1 MQMHSVDQVAM
12 QQSATDP
19 DTGAIDMDIIQTGVS
34 ASRRRDR
41 EALANELANLLIGGY
56 PHVHVIIDAGSFVI
70 CMTCWTR
77 TKREVNFYDFCRGFK
92 LSLDTRC

>member
-1 MQMHSVDQVAM
+1 M

-41 EALANELANLLIGGY
+41 EALANELANLLIGGLLDA
-56 PHVHVIIDAGSFVI
+56 HVILHAG
-70 CMTCWTR
+70 
-77 TKREVNFYDFCRGFK
+77 FCDG
-92 LSLDTRC
+92 LTL

>member
-1 MQMHSVDQVAM
+1 MRLLMHVVIKGAGSAQVMCDHHDESGSRVQVAM

-41 EALANELANLLIGGY
+41 EALANELAEHLVFLNSS
-56 PHVHVIIDAGSFVI
+56 AS
-70 CMTCWTR
+70 
-77 TKREVNFYDFCRGFK
+77 
-92 LSLDTRC
+92 

>member
-1 MQMHSVDQVAM
+1 MLEVANVNVHMWVAVQVAM

-41 EALANELANLLIGGY
+41 EALANELAQLLLGK
-56 PHVHVIIDAGSFVI
+56 PPAPAPMTVLHLASLWKHGS
-70 CMTCWTR
+70 MM
-77 TKREVNFYDFCRGFK
+77 KGQREEG
-92 LSLDTRC
+92 